1 MSDET
6 VNLIYGQRLDKRI
19 TELRYEFQEKKSN
32 IDFNIHRV
40 QSMNLND
47 ERFKE
52 NLVSILKLVENV
64 GEAISIG
71 EKILTFTKDQKYKK
85 WSEKTY
91 PSQQLAAMRMSD
103 EVGILVIKQTSKNLT
118 AHLKNFNNNQ
128 Q

>member
-103 EVGILVIKQTSKNLT
+103 QVGILVIKQTSKNLT

-128 Q
+128 K